1 MFEFLLVAEEPYIVV
16 VGLVGLL
23 PVDILRLK
31 N

>member
-1 MFEFLLVAEEPYIVV
+1 MFEFLLVAEEPYIV